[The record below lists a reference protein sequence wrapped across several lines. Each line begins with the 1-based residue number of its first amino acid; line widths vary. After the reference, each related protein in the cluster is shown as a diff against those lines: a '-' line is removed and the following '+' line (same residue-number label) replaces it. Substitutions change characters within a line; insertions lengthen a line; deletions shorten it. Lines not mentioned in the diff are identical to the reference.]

1 MTRKTTVDLT
11 QPLVPHFFYRRG
23 GPVATGVIALSPNQI
38 DEKIKTGEL
47 PPPVKA
53 FESGHAT
60 GWFGWQLIELQQR
73 RMAKA
78 LAAEVEPEPVE
89 AEPRK
94 RAAAARASGKPV
106 TALETRDGA

>member
-1 MTRKTTVDLT
+1 MTRRTTVDLT

-53 FESGHAT
+53 FESGRTT

-78 LAAEVEPEPVE
+78 AEVEPEPVE
-89 AEPRK
+89 VEPK
-94 RAAAARASGKPV
+94 RDAAARRASGKPV
-106 TALETRDGA
+106 AALETRDGA

>member
-47 PPPVKA
+47 SPPVKA
-53 FESGHAT
+53 FESGRAT

-73 RMAKA
+73 R
-78 LAAEVEPEPVE
+78 LAQAEVGAE
-89 AEPRK
+89 AEPTRS
-94 RAAAARASGKPV
+94 RAKFINKEIST
-106 TALETRDGA
+106 TA